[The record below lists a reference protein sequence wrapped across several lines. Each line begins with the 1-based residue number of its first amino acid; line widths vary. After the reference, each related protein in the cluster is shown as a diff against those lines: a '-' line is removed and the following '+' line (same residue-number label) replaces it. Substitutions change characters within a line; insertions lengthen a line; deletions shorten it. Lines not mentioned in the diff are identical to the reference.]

1 MARLT
6 AAERRHL
13 KPSEFAGPDGSFP
26 IEDEGHAKAAKSM
39 ASRYASPAVKAQVD
53 RRVKARYG
61 FADGGKAETTSE
73 FMERIGHKDGGAV
86 KKDSENEKEAEGS
99 AAEEAGESKAEER
112 AEKKAGKDRKGH
124 ADGGIARA
132 SSVLNLKPTPG
143 GDVPKSDGGH
153 RISAGM
159 RSSLKGYKNI

>member
-6 AAERRHL
+6 AAERNAL
-13 KPSEFAGPDGSFP
+13 PDSDFAGHGRSYP
-26 IEDEGHAKAAKSM
+26 IEDAAHARDAKSR
-39 ASRYASPAVKAQVD
+39 ASGNAGPALKARIS
-53 RRVKARYG
+53 RRVKERYG

-73 FMERIGHKDGGAV
+73 FMERIGHKDGGTV

-112 AEKKAGKDRKGH
+112 AEKKAGKDRKPFSG
-124 ADGGIARA
+124 GGIARA
-132 SSVLNLKPTPG
+132 SEVLHLKPTPG
-143 GDVPKSDGGH
+143 GDVPKADGGH

-159 RSSLKGYKNI
+159 RASLKGYRNL